1 MTNSLRPSL
10 TLEGLEGLFISSVDI
25 VPRTGHDSLR
35 RRELRLA
42 RVSMCIVI
50 LYMVC
55 HAPKLL
61 PTLLELLQEDPK
73 VQFKTLLWTH
83 CIVYFSLENSLFHR
97 SVPSPADN
105 QQQPQLSYLL
115 HRQWSQPELSSG
127 KMEKVVIQKISVQS
141 QNIQQLLLTVQ

>member
-1 MTNSLRPSL
+1 MENLCFLNLGENKHCEYFLPSANVSIVRKLFRTTSSGSTSYSSLSSRSLFFSISTRRSMTNSPRPSL
-10 TLEGLEGLFISSVDI
+10 TLEGWEGLFIPSVDI

-61 PTLLELLQEDPK
+61 PTLLELLQGDPK
-73 VQFKTLLWTH
+73 VQFKTL
-83 CIVYFSLENSLFHR
+83 F
-97 SVPSPADN
+97 
-105 QQQPQLSYLL
+105 
-115 HRQWSQPELSSG
+115 
-127 KMEKVVIQKISVQS
+127 
-141 QNIQQLLLTVQ
+141 